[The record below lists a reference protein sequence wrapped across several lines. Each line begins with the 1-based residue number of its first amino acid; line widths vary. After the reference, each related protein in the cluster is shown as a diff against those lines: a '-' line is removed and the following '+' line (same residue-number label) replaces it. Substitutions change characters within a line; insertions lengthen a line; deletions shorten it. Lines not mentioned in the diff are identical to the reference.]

1 MTDTT
6 ARKIA
11 VIGNGLMGAGI
22 AQIFAAAGDEVVI
35 IGRNADSLQ
44 AAREKI
50 AQGLT
55 EFAAHDLLP
64 GGSVERAL
72 ARVTTSTGIA
82 DAANASFVVEAV
94 IEDAALKNDI
104 FGQLDAICAPSCIL
118 ASSSGRPASSLIEQV
133 KTPERVIAAHFWFPA
148 PMIPVV
154 EVCPGPQTSRDVVD
168 RTMAILRSVGKEPVE
183 VTKELPGMIGNRI
196 QFAILRE
203 AWALWASGAASAE
216 AIVTVVKKTLGRRLG
231 ITGPLESAELGGLD
245 TLHAFA
251 QSLLPHIDADQVPA
265 AEVSALVADGARGFA
280 NQRGTHDWSNRDGA
294 ALLDARRDELFRW
307 LAKDRTEG

>member
-1 MTDTT
+1 MTD
-6 ARKIA
+6 ASPRKIA

-22 AQIFAAAGDEVVI
+22 AQIFAAAGDEVML
-35 IGRNADSLQ
+35 IGRNADSLS
-44 AAREKI
+44 AARDKI
-50 AQGLT
+50 AEGLA
-55 EFAAHDLLP
+55 EFAKHDLLA
-64 GGSVERAL
+64 GGSPEAAL
-72 ARVTTSTGIA
+72 ARVHTSIDLKDAA
-82 DAANASFVVEAV
+82 DAVFVVEAV

-104 FGQLDAICAPSCIL
+104 FGELDAICAPSCIL
-118 ASSSGRPASSLIEQV
+118 ASSSGRPASSLIEKV

-154 EVCPGPQTSRDVVD
+154 EVCPGPKTSRDVVE

-183 VTKELPGMIGNRI
+183 VIKELPGMIGNRI

-216 AIVTVVKKTLGRRLG
+216 AIDMVVKKTLGRRLG

-251 QSLLPHIDADQVPA
+251 QSLLPHIDASPEPDPK
-265 AEVSALVADGARGFA
+265 VSALVADGARGYG
-280 NQRGTHDWSNRDGA
+280 NQRGTHDWPGRDGA

-307 LAKDRTEG
+307 LAKDSAEG